1 MIFSSSFIYS
11 YYSPPSPLQ
20 LLKLRAVYF
29 PLSHFPA
36 PPSPSFVNRSCV
48 LLQLSWLITVHFGYS
63 KKSAY
68 IMGLKRSILLI
79 NAAFFAIGIFGVN
92 AAVPDTLLVSSSSLC
107 LPRVFFF
114 FPPFPNNL
122 GSDLSRVPS
131 T

>member
-1 MIFSSSFIYS
+1 MIFSSSLIYS

-29 PLSHFPA
+29 PHSHFPA
-36 PPSPSFVNRSCV
+36 PPLPRSPVPFFCKSFLCTL

-68 IMGLKRSILLI
+68 ILGLKRSILLI

-114 FPPFPNNL
+114 FPPFSQQPWF
-122 GSDLSRVPS
+122 
-131 T
+131 